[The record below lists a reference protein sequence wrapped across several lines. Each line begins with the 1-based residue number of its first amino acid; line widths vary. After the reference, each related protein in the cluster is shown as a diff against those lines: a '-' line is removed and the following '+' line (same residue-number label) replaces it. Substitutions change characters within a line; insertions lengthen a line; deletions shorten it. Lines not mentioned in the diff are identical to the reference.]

1 MGRLA
6 CRISAV
12 PNMGGVAKQAS
23 SGFLSVVS
31 LLFVISSLFLFIA
44 KNLLFSGWTAEYAN
58 ITPLRW
64 VSATVVPVIVVTWGH
79 GRKSLSTSGA
89 LLALVVGFTLT
100 LAHYS
105 FFLCL
110 LAFFISSSKAT
121 KYKQE
126 VKKEIEE
133 DFKEGGQRNW
143 LQVLCN
149 GGMATELSLLYLL
162 DIGSA
167 DLPVDFR
174 HQYRASWLG
183 VAVLGA
189 GACCN
194 GDTWASELGSVLAKT
209 DPFLV
214 TTWQR
219 VPKGTNGAVTGVGLV
234 SSLLGGLVI
243 GFAYF
248 VGVLM
253 SATALDMAIAPNQLL
268 VILVGGVGG
277 LLGSLLDSLIGAS
290 LQFSGRDAKTGKI
303 VEVAREGV
311 IPISGK
317 MVLDNHSVN
326 LVSSIL
332 TALLLPKIALAWA
345 FRPLY

>member
-1 MGRLA
+1 MA
-6 CRISAV
+6 
-12 PNMGGVAKQAS
+12 NMAKQAA
-23 SGFLSVVS
+23 SGLLSIGS
-31 LLFVISSLFLFIA
+31 LLFVISSLFLFIG
-44 KNLLFSGWTAEYAN
+44 KNLFISGWTADHAN

-64 VSATVVPVIVVTWGH
+64 VSATVVPVIVVSWGH

-89 LLALVVGFTLT
+89 LLALVIGFGLT

-105 FFLCL
+105 FFLCM
-110 LAFFISSSKAT
+110 LAFFITSSKAT

-126 VKKEIEE
+126 MKAQVEE

-149 GGMATELSLLYLL
+149 GGMAFELSLLYLL
-162 DIGSA
+162 DIGSS

-189 GACCN
+189 LACCN
-194 GDTWASELGSVLAKT
+194 GDTWASELGSVLAKQ
-209 DPFLV
+209 DPFLI
-214 TTWQR
+214 TTFHK
-219 VPKGTNGAVTGVGLV
+219 VPRGTNGGVTPVGLL
-234 SSLLGGLVI
+234 SSFIGGLVI
-243 GFAYF
+243 GVAYY
-248 VGVLM
+248 VGVIM
-253 SATALDMAIAPNQLL
+253 SAASMDMEIAPNQLKI
-268 VILVGGVGG
+268 ILVGGLGG
-277 LLGSLLDSLIGAS
+277 LIGSALDSLIGAS
-290 LQFSGRDAKTGKI
+290 LQFSGKDAKTGKI

-332 TALLLPKIALAWA
+332 TALLLPKIALACG
-345 FRPLY
+345 L

>member
-1 MGRLA
+1 MGLWKERRSIIMANL
-6 CRISAV
+6 
-12 PNMGGVAKQAS
+12 AKQAA
-23 SGFLSVVS
+23 SGFLSLGS
-31 LLFVISSLFLFIA
+31 LVFVISSLFLFIG
-44 KNLLFSGWTAEYAN
+44 KNLSISGWTAEQAN

-64 VSATVVPVIVVTWGH
+64 VSATVVPVIVVSWGH
-79 GRKSLSTSGA
+79 SRKSLSTSGA
-89 LLALVVGFTLT
+89 LLA
-100 LAHYS
+100 
-105 FFLCL
+105 
-110 LAFFISSSKAT
+110 FIITSSKAT

-126 VKKEIEE
+126 MKAQVEE

-149 GGMATELSLLYLL
+149 GGMAFELSLLYLL
-162 DIGSA
+162 DIGSS

-183 VAVLGA
+183 MAVLGA
-189 GACCN
+189 ISCCN
-194 GDTWASELGSVLAKT
+194 GDTWASELGSVLAKG
-209 DPFLV
+209 DPFLI
-214 TTWQR
+214 TTFQK
-219 VPKGTNGAVTGVGLV
+219 VPRGTNGGVTPAGLL
-234 SSLLGGLVI
+234 SSVFGGLVI

-248 VGVLM
+248 VGIMM
-253 SATALDMAIAPNQLL
+253 SAASMDREIAPNQLL
-268 VILVGGVGG
+268 VILVGGLGG

-290 LQFSGRDAKTGKI
+290 LQFSGKDAKTGKI

-332 TALLLPKIALAWA
+332 TALLLPKIALAVG
-345 FRPLY
+345 L

>member
-1 MGRLA
+1 MG
-6 CRISAV
+6 
-12 PNMGGVAKQAS
+12 
-23 SGFLSVVS
+23 
-31 LLFVISSLFLFIA
+31 
-44 KNLLFSGWTAEYAN
+44 

-64 VSATVVPVIVVTWGH
+64 VSATVVPVIIVSWGH

-89 LLALVVGFTLT
+89 LLALIVRFCLA

-105 FFLCL
+105 FFL
-110 LAFFISSSKAT
+110 SSSKAT
-121 KYKQE
+121 KYRQNIKAQ
-126 VKKEIEE
+126 VEE

-149 GGMATELSLLYLL
+149 GGMAFELSLLYLL

-183 VAVLGA
+183 MAVLGA
-189 GACCN
+189 ISCCN
-194 GDTWASELGSVLAKT
+194 GDTWASELGSVLAKG
-209 DPFLV
+209 DPFLI
-214 TTWQR
+214 TTFQK
-219 VPKGTNGAVTGVGLV
+219 VPRGTNGGVTLVGLM
-234 SSLLGGLVI
+234 SSVFGGLVI
-243 GFAYF
+243 GAAYF
-248 VGVLM
+248 VGVM
-253 SATALDMAIAPNQLL
+253 VSAASMDREIAPNQLL
-268 VILVGGVGG
+268 VILVGGLGG

-290 LQFSGRDAKTGKI
+290 LQFSGKDAKTGKI

-332 TALLLPKIALAWA
+332 TALLLPKIALACG
-345 FRPLY
+345 L